1 MREEKALAER
11 KRQLDKTLA
20 TAPADNQKG
29 RKKPRIVKL
38 ARQPAIEHPAARP
51 NFVHSPHREYLCVL
65 LYIFNGYWLKFNRS
79 TKTVINYNFSGKPK
93 WSNIYT

>member
-1 MREEKALAER
+1 MRTRLDLAMREEKALAER

-51 NFVHSPHREYLCVL
+51 NFVHSPHRKFRHNKLSLASGIYGLAKF
-65 LYIFNGYWLKFNRS
+65 IDFPKSLKFR
-79 TKTVINYNFSGKPK
+79 IR
-93 WSNIYT
+93 

>member
-1 MREEKALAER
+1 MRTRLDLAMREEKALAER

-51 NFVHSPHREYLCVL
+51 NFVHSPHRKYLCVL
-65 LYIFNGYWLKFNRS
+65 LYIL
-79 TKTVINYNFSGKPK
+79 
-93 WSNIYT
+93 

>member
-51 NFVHSPHREYLCVL
+51 NFVHSPHR
-65 LYIFNGYWLKFNRS
+65 KFLN
-79 TKTVINYNFSGKPK
+79 TKLSISKFIDFPNSLTFRIHLMSEF
-93 WSNIYT
+93 IYCPDS

>member
-51 NFVHSPHREYLCVL
+51 NFVHSPHRKFPYAYLA
-65 LYIFNGYWLKFNRS
+65 FNFQ
-79 TKTVINYNFSGKPK
+79 IH
-93 WSNIYT
+93 

>member
-51 NFVHSPHREYLCVL
+51 NFVHSPHRKFSYKLSLSTFIDFPNL
-65 LYIFNGYWLKFNRS
+65 LILR
-79 TKTVINYNFSGKPK
+79 IN
-93 WSNIYT
+93 

>member
-51 NFVHSPHREYLCVL
+51 NFVHSPHRKFSNTL
-65 LYIFNGYWLKFNRS
+65 LSISKFIDFPNSLIAR
-79 TKTVINYNFSGKPK
+79 IH
-93 WSNIYT
+93 